1 MVTDR
6 LGSVGGPARYYPYGQ
21 ERQAT
26 PDGTEKFAT
35 YYRDATGLD
44 YAWNR
49 YYSPTWGR
57 FMQADPSLA
66 PQALKNPQAWNR
78 YAYVAGDPVN
88 YYDPAGLDPKF
99 PPPLICWVDGFQVP
113 EELCRSLLYS
123 QEGGWT
129 EGGGSAP
136 RSLEEHFAIAYGVS
150 EACAR
155 GLFETTSEKYR
166 PRSSLDFGPF
176 WEMVERANAHRAV
189 LVAAAERWG
198 VDWRM
203 LAAIGVRESGFQNI
217 AELGGGPGRGVFQ
230 IDIEANKG
238 KVTEE
243 QAFDLEF
250 AANWAA
256 KTLARNAETLA
267 ARYALGGER
276 LWTLV
281 IASYNAG
288 IRRVR
293 RAIDRRLA
301 RGGTIDQ
308 ITSLDFLTTRE
319 NYARNVMDLM
329 ECFR

>member
-1 MVTDR
+1 
-6 LGSVGGPARYYPYGQ
+6 
-21 ERQAT
+21 
-26 PDGTEKFAT
+26 
-35 YYRDATGLD
+35 
-44 YAWNR
+44 
-49 YYSPTWGR
+49 
-57 FMQADPSLA
+57 
-66 PQALKNPQAWNR
+66 
-78 YAYVAGDPVN
+78 
-88 YYDPAGLDPKF
+88 
-99 PPPLICWVDGFQVP
+99 
-113 EELCRSLLYS
+113 
-123 QEGGWT
+123 
-129 EGGGSAP
+129 
-136 RSLEEHFAIAYGVS
+136 LEQQFSIAYGVS

-176 WEMVERANAHRAV
+176 WEMVERANAHRHV

-198 VDWRM
+198 IDWRM
-203 LAAIGVRESGFQNI
+203 LAAIGVRESGFRNI
-217 AELGGGPGRGVFQ
+217 AQLGGGLGRGIFQ
-230 IDIEANKG
+230 INIKANAG
-238 KVTEE
+238 EVTED

-267 ARYALGGER
+267 ASYGLGGER

-288 IRRVR
+288 IGKVLG
-293 RAIDRRLA
+293 AIDSWLA

-308 ITSLDFLTTRE
+308 IASLDYLTTRG